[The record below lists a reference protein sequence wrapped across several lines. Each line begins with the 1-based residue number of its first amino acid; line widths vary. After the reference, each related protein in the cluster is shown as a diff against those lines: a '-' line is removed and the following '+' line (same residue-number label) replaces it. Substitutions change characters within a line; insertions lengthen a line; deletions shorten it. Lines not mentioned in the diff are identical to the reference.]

1 MKRLLIAVGIS
12 ALAVLSA
19 GCGLKGKLERPAPLW
34 GDARDT
40 YKEQQAQ
47 EAAAKAAEKEEGR
60 QRVAIPVDRTAQT
73 PDGIDMI
80 QSQGALPPVEDM
92 KASSPRY

>member
-1 MKRLLIAVGIS
+1 MKRGLIAAGIS

-34 GDARDT
+34 GDARET
-40 YKEQQAQ
+40 YQVQQKR
-47 EAAAKAAEKEEGR
+47 AAAAAAAERAEGR
-60 QRVAIPVDRTAQT
+60 TRVAIPVDQNAQT
-73 PDGIDMI
+73 PAAIDMS

-92 KASSPRY
+92 TASSPRY